1 MASRPTVCAM
11 RAGVRLHVR
20 KWFFAAIA
28 GEIGVVGPM
37 VWAADLSVGF
47 AVM

>member
-1 MASRPTVCAM
+1 M